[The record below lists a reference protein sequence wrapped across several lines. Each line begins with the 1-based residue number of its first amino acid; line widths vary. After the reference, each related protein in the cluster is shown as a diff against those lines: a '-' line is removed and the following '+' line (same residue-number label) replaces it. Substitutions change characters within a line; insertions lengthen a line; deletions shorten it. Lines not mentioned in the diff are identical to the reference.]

1 MFFVKKKMKKNPF
14 KTSKSVQ
21 KFLSIPTKA
30 LVIKET
36 GFLWKTQLCMFS

>member
-1 MFFVKKKMKKNPF
+1 MFFVKKKMKQNPF